1 MQMTEDQFCT
11 LLENLVIQYDIDG
24 NDGVEYSEFDN
35 FLQPFSQLLGMN
47 SVRDVKNF
55 FYYVDAEE
63 EGVVD
68 YEEILAYGL

>member
-35 FLQPFSQLLGMN
+35 FL
-47 SVRDVKNF
+47 
-55 FYYVDAEE
+55 
-63 EGVVD
+63 
-68 YEEILAYGL
+68 